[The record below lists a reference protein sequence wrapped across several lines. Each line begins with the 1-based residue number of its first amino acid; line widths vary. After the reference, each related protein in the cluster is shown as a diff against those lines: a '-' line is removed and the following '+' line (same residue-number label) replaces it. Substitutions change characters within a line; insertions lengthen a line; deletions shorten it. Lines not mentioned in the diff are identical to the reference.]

1 MNMDL
6 LDSHH
11 LSVKKDFQIAVRDC
25 YPAGSTVSSLA
36 RGLIGLGTGTGT
48 APDTTTFTYA
58 VPKVYYPSNYS
69 GSFQFKKLSKLKR
82 EMMVAIRLPAE
93 LLPFSLPLK
102 CIPFKLIQS
111 RN

>member
-25 YPAGSTVSSLA
+25 YPAASTVSSLA
-36 RGLIGLGTGTGT
+36 RGLIGLGTGT

-58 VPKVYYPSNYS
+58 VPKV
-69 GSFQFKKLSKLKR
+69 
-82 EMMVAIRLPAE
+82 
-93 LLPFSLPLK
+93 
-102 CIPFKLIQS
+102 
-111 RN
+111 